1 MATEMDVQVRG
12 LRIVTRHETTDA
24 LVAALWRYCTGTTC
38 FVPTHDKRRVGIET
52 SFTLRLA
59 DQTAVVRGEC
69 VIREVYSD
77 SDNPYKRPGIL
88 VGLLKIADES
98 QPVYD
103 RILAL
108 RAERMAPVPVA
119 EVETE
124 RIDSR
129 DKMPTVEMPPAVP
142 RPVVTRTPGSEL
154 VLPANPLTEMTDEL
168 VDAFVDC
175 TLSEDLETEAAPVA
189 ATEPFDRTVQTRAPI
204 ETLLGVAPAELPT
217 TAVPQFIAIEPR
229 VTKLPTPTASPAIV
243 RASAWHRL
251 VDAILRFLR
260 IRHPAAGRERH
271 VRTKIVAL
279 STDVADPKR

>member
-1 MATEMDVQVRG
+1 MATEIDVQVRG

-24 LVAALWRYCTGTTC
+24 LVAALWRYCTPTTC

-77 SDNPYKRPGIL
+77 GDNPYKRPGIL
-88 VGLLKIADES
+88 IGLLKIADAS

-103 RILAL
+103 RILEV
-108 RAERMAPVPVA
+108 RAERMAPIPVA
-119 EVETE
+119 AAETE
-124 RIDSR
+124 RIESR

-142 RPVVTRTPGSEL
+142 RPVMTRTPGSEL

-168 VDAFVDC
+168 LDAFVDC
-175 TLSEDLETEAAPVA
+175 TLGEDLEPTELA
-189 ATEPFDRTVQTRAPI
+189 DRAPI
-204 ETLLGVAPAELPT
+204 ETLLGVAPTELPA

-243 RASAWHRL
+243 RPGAWRRF
-251 VDAILRFLR
+251 VDAILRLLR
-260 IRHPAAGRERH
+260 IRHTAVARERH
-271 VRTKIVAL
+271 ARTKLVAL
-279 STDVADPKR
+279 APSTDDTDHER